1 MQYLKP
7 IDKVRIGIVGG
18 GYVGSA
24 TALLESSLTEVVV
37 YDLDPSKCR
46 PQGFEFSQ
54 LRHCNIVFVCV
65 PTPMKHNG
73 QCHTDIVESVVKD
86 LQDLED
92 APYIVVRSTVPV
104 GFCKKHG
111 VNFMPEFLTEK
122 NWRQDFFENK
132 DWIVGSSDLKDKNFP
147 QVMKQILKASHKEGK
162 IKNSPSIHSSD
173 TSTAELCKLA
183 RNCFLATKVSFFNEM
198 SKFSEAVGVNYES
211 ARELIVLDE
220 RVGESHTKVPG
231 PDGKGGFGGT
241 CFPKDMNS
249 AQHQMNSN
257 SSVPILIEAA
267 IRRNNT
273 VDRTDLDWLQD
284 KGRAVV

>member
-1 MQYLKP
+1 MQNLKP

-92 APYIVVRSTVPV
+92 TPYIVVRSTVPV

-147 QVMKQILKASHKEGK
+147 QIMKQILKASHKEGK

-198 SKFSEAVGVNYES
+198 S
-211 ARELIVLDE
+211 
-220 RVGESHTKVPG
+220 
-231 PDGKGGFGGT
+231 
-241 CFPKDMNS
+241 
-249 AQHQMNSN
+249 
-257 SSVPILIEAA
+257 
-267 IRRNNT
+267 
-273 VDRTDLDWLQD
+273 
-284 KGRAVV
+284 